1 MHKSIFLF
9 LVSVSVAS
17 ASTGVDT
24 VLARHKEMKHVVAP
38 VAQRMEGG
46 AILSVYADNSV
57 TTQAVR
63 SVRMSASTVAA
74 VSNQIADVE
83 LLSSAKLLAR
93 KIKTAHASKVKGL
106 SDADVIGSAESVFD
120 STTKTSTAALISALL
135 GVGVVAVANKRGK
148 KS

>member
-1 MHKSIFLF
+1 MF

-17 ASTGVDT
+17 ASSGVDA
-24 VLARHKEMKHVVAP
+24 VLARHKEMKRVVAP

-74 VSNQIADVE
+74 VSNQLADVE
-83 LLSSAKLLAR
+83 LLASAKLLAR
-93 KIKTAHASKVKGL
+93 KIKTSHSSKVKGL
-106 SDADVIGSAESVFD
+106 SDSDVIASAESVFD
-120 STTKTSTAALISALL
+120 PTTKTSTAALISALL
-135 GVGVVAVANKRGK
+135 GVGVVAVANKKGK